1 MAKATQAAGYGG
13 AVSPHA
19 SYGAGKGTAGVQ
31 AGRKARAP
39 TPMPADELRTLARL
53 VSKARAELRSTL
65 MRHHYKTMAAFVREV
80 KAGKVPE
87 DLVSPGWASRF
98 GGITRQAVHDAV
110 AKGHIE
116 AWSIE
121 GGYTFV
127 RELDVRK
134 RWG

>member
-39 TPMPADELRTLARL
+39 TPMPAAELRTLARL
-53 VSKARAELRSTL
+53 VSKAKAELRSTL
-65 MRHHYKTMAAFVREV
+65 MRHHYKTMAAFVRDIR
-80 KAGKVPE
+80 AGKVPE
-87 DLVSPGWASRF
+87 DLVSPGWAASF
-98 GGITRQAVHDAV
+98 AGISRQAIHAAV
-110 AKGHIE
+110 RDGHVE
-116 AWSIE
+116 AWTVQ

-127 RELDVRK
+127 REVDVRK

>member
-1 MAKATQAAGYGG
+1 MTGRTASSSPLQA
-13 AVSPHA
+13 S
-19 SYGAGKGTAGVQ
+19 
-31 AGRKARAP
+31 
-39 TPMPADELRTLARL
+39 ELRTLSRL
-53 VSKARAELRSTL
+53 VRRARVELRSTL
-65 MRHHYKTMAAFVREV
+65 MRHHYRSMAAFVREV